1 MTDLFVNDKL
11 SIPEMY
17 LHFQSSRSSGP
28 GGQNV
33 NKLNTRMTV
42 VDVPSCPAL
51 TDSQKQRILK
61 KLSSYA
67 DKDGGLHISSQ
78 RHRSQHANRLDA
90 LERLSALVAQA
101 IKPPVKRRKTA
112 VPRAAIRKRL
122 EQKKKRSS
130 IKKQRLLSD
139 DDEFFWQIDR
149 D

>member
-11 SIPEMY
+11 SIPETY
-17 LHFQSSRSSGP
+17 LHFQFSRSSGP

-33 NKLNTRMTV
+33 NKLNTRITV
-42 VDVPSCPAL
+42 VLDVLNCPFL

-61 KLSSYA
+61 KLASYA

-90 LERLSALVAQA
+90 MERLSVLVAQA
-101 IKPPVKRRKTA
+101 IKPPVKRRKTV

-122 EQKKKRSS
+122 DQKKKRSS
-130 IKKQRLLSD
+130 IKQQRLLPD
-139 DDEFFWQIDR
+139 DD
-149 D
+149 